1 MATNP
6 YQNQPL
12 EAQPVGAEYAQ
23 HAYAADADPNQ
34 QGGPPEEENITS
46 TRFLM
51 FNAVPSWMVS
61 MIVHSVIIL
70 VLMFY
75 TMTEPPKEFVSI
87 QSPPEEKEEIKE
99 LEEVKITPKDVMT
112 FEDTEP
118 MEVTDPVEAMA
129 DLVDVPL
136 DMAQMD
142 AEEMTMEL
150 NELSET
156 FAPTAEIAQS
166 AGTQMGSGVEGR
178 SKSNRTDMLKK
189 SGGNDASEAAVARA
203 LRWIANH
210 QLPDGGWSFD
220 HTIGPG
226 SHRNSPNPGTAR
238 DARNAATA
246 MALLPFLGAGQ
257 THLEGEYK
265 NVVKAGLNYL
275 ILNEKPKSGGGSFE
289 EAGGNMYSHGL
300 ASIVLCEAYAMTK
313 DTQLIKPAQAAV
325 NYIVYAQDPVGGGW
339 RYSPREPGD
348 TSVVG
353 WQLMALKSAHMAY
366 LEVPPATIMKTI
378 TYLDTVGADNGAYYG
393 YTGPARGAATTAI
406 GLLCRMYL
414 GWDQEHPSL
423 KAGAEFL
430 ASSGPSVD
438 PKANMYYNYYATQML
453 MHFTNGKLDNPMWA
467 NWNTTMR
474 DFLVKE
480 QDLKGN
486 ATGSWYFDHAWGNT
500 GGRLY
505 NTAMSAMVLEVYYR
519 HMPIYKNKAAEEE
532 FKLD

>member
-1 MATNP
+1 MATQP
-6 YQNQPL
+6 SHDQPL
-12 EAQPVGAEYAQ
+12 EAQLADEQ
-23 HAYAADADPNQ
+23 AYAANAQPPQ
-34 QGGPPEEENITS
+34 EEGPPEEENFTS

-51 FNAVPSWMVS
+51 FTAVPSWMVS
-61 MIVHSVIIL
+61 LIVHSVIIL
-70 VLMFY
+70 ILMFY
-75 TMTEPPKEFVSI
+75 TMTEPVKEVVDL
-87 QSPPEEKEEIKE
+87 QSPPEEKEEIEKV
-99 LEEVKITPKDVMT
+99 EEVKIEPKDVTT

-118 MEVTDPVEAMA
+118 MEVTDPVETLTE
-129 DLVDVPL
+129 LVEEVPL
-136 DMAQMD
+136 DMAQLD
-142 AEEMTMEL
+142 ADEAVLEL
-150 NELSET
+150 DELSDMM
-156 FAPTAEIAQS
+156 APTDEFAKS
-166 AGTQMGSGVEGR
+166 VGTQVGSGMESR
-178 SKSNRTDMLKK
+178 SPASKSEAVKR
-189 SGGNDASEAAVARA
+189 SGGNEASEAAVARA
-203 LRWIANH
+203 LRWIAAH

-257 THLEGEYK
+257 THLEGQYK
-265 NVVKAGLNYL
+265 QVVKAGLNYL

-289 EAGGNMYSHGL
+289 EPGGNMYSHGL

-325 NYIVYAQDPVGGGW
+325 NYIVYAQDPIGGGW
-339 RYSPREPGD
+339 RYGPREPGD

-353 WQLMALKSAHMAY
+353 WQLMALKSAHMGY
-366 LEVPPATIMKTI
+366 LEVPPATIQKSI
-378 TYLDTVGADNGAYYG
+378 NYLDTVGADNGAYYG

-414 GWDQEHPSL
+414 GWDQDHPSL
-423 KAGAEFL
+423 RQGAEFL
-430 ASSGPSVD
+430 ASTGPDVT
-438 PKANMYYNYYATQML
+438 PKANMYFNYYATQVM
-453 MHFTNGKLDNPMWA
+453 MHFTNGSMENPMWA
-467 NWNTTMR
+467 KWNKEMR

-480 QDLKGN
+480 QELKGN
-486 ATGSWYFDHAWGNT
+486 ATGSWHFDHAWGNT

-505 NTAMSAMVLEVYYR
+505 NTAMSTMVLEVYYR